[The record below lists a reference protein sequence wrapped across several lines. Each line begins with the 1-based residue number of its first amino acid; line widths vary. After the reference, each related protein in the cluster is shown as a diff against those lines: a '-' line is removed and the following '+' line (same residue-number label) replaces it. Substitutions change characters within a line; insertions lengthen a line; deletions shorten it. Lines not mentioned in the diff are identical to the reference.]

1 MISKCEERISKC
13 EERYILNP
21 NSRVRKT
28 FIYITCFL
36 LTLAFLQISQE
47 LYILYNRLS

>member
-1 MISKCEERISKC
+1 MISKQLEKL

>member
-1 MISKCEERISKC
+1 MISKQLEKL

-21 NSRVRKT
+21 NSRVRKILI
-28 FIYITCFL
+28 FIGIFML
-36 LTLAFLQISQE
+36 VIAFLQISQE

>member
-1 MISKCEERISKC
+1 MISKQLEKLEK
-13 EERYILNP
+13 RYILNP

-28 FIYITCFL
+28 LIFISIFML
-36 LTLAFLQISQE
+36 VIAFLQISQE

>member
-1 MISKCEERISKC
+1 MISKQLEKF

-28 FIYITCFL
+28 LIFISIFML
-36 LTLAFLQISQE
+36 VIAFLQISQE
-47 LYILYNRLS
+47 IYILYNRLS

>member
-1 MISKCEERISKC
+1 MISKQLEKL

-21 NSRVRKT
+21 YSRVRKT
-28 FIYITCFL
+28 FIFISIFML
-36 LTLAFLQISQE
+36 VIAFLQISQE